1 MKARAM
7 VQIAARRLEMEE
19 FEVPRVGASEGLLRV
34 AACGLCGSDV
44 EQYRG
49 HFAEKGLAEYPVIPG
64 HEPVGTIEELGA
76 DAEAR
81 WGVKAGDRVAL
92 QPVISCGRCADCL
105 SGAHHLCKGMF
116 QMASPAYGYLPTT
129 IGHGLWGG
137 YGEYIHL
144 HERTLMHRLPDN
156 VPDEMA
162 TMYQA
167 LAAGIRWAVAVP
179 GAGFSDTV
187 LVMGCGQRG
196 LASVVALKAAG
207 VSDIVVTGLKRDAFK
222 LRLAREFGA
231 THTVVADEEDT
242 IDRIMEIT
250 GGRGVDIAVDVVP
263 TDTRVIGHAVE
274 VVRPGGTIV
283 VAGVKGGSNMATL
296 DTDRMVYKELTLKA
310 VFTQGADMYR
320 AGIDLLARNLE
331 HLAPMH
337 THEMPLEQAERAIQM
352 VGGEIPGEEA
362 ICISLHP

>member
-7 VQIAARRLEMEE
+7 VQIAARRLEIEE

-76 DAEAR
+76 DAQAR

-179 GAGFSDTV
+179 RAGFSDTV

-207 VSDIVVTGLKRDAFK
+207 VPDIIVTGLKRDAFK
-222 LRLAREFGA
+222 LRLARELGA
-231 THTVVADEEDT
+231 THTVVAPD
-242 IDRIMEIT
+242 
-250 GGRGVDIAVDVVP
+250 
-263 TDTRVIGHAVE
+263 
-274 VVRPGGTIV
+274 
-283 VAGVKGGSNMATL
+283 
-296 DTDRMVYKELTLKA
+296 
-310 VFTQGADMYR
+310 GANYL
-320 AGIDLLARNLE
+320 I
-331 HLAPMH
+331 
-337 THEMPLEQAERAIQM
+337 
-352 VGGEIPGEEA
+352 
-362 ICISLHP
+362 